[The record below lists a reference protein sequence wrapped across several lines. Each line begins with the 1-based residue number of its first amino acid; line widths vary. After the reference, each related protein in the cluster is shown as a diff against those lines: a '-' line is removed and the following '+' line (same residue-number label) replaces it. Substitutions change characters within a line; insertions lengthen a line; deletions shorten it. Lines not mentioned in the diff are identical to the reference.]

1 MVIHTLKHM
10 PLWGNAEDFKDKSKK
25 VFQWPMMEDIE
36 SFPEGPFHM
45 KKLQLKSAFDG
56 LNSGICSVRVE
67 LTNEC
72 TSPEIKVDGVDSKL
86 AQSLDFPSDPQKV
99 KQAIAYD
106 DQQGVFNIYLMDK
119 SGNAV
124 SHYDPKNYGKPKYG
138 QKL

>member
-1 MVIHTLKHM
+1 M
-10 PLWGNAEDFKDKSKK
+10 PLWGNAEDFNDKSKK
-25 VFQWPMMEDIE
+25 VFQWPTMEDIE
-36 SFPEGPFHM
+36 SFPEGPLHM

-106 DQQGVFNIYLMDK
+106 D
-119 SGNAV
+119 
-124 SHYDPKNYGKPKYG
+124 
-138 QKL
+138 